1 MNVKELLAEDED
13 VPDILAYLAWKEY
26 GKAQGE
32 MHVALPAEK
41 LQISL
46 GNSHNFE
53 VVDRRTSSQAFMIK
67 VLDQDSPIAS
77 YCERVEKGL
86 LKPGIIVFPVMFDID
101 EGRTE

>member
-1 MNVKELLAEDED
+1 
-13 VPDILAYLAWKEY
+13 
-26 GKAQGE
+26 
-32 MHVALPAEK
+32 MHVVLPVEK

-53 VVDRRTSSQAFMIK
+53 IFDRQTSSQAFMIK
-67 VLDQDSPIAS
+67 VLNQESPIAA